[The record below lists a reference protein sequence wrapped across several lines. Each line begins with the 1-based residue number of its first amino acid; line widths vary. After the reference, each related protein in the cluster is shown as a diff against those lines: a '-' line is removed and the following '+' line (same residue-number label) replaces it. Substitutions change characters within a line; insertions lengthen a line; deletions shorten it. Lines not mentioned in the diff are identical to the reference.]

1 MHGLVNRA
9 IQCFVLDTYGDA
21 AWEDIARRA
30 DLGFTAFEAMLQYEP
45 ELTDAVWNAAVSLL
59 GKSRNELLEDL
70 GTYLVSHPTQ
80 GAVRR
85 LLRFSGAD
93 FIDFIHS
100 LDDLPDRA
108 RLAVPDLGLPTLVL
122 FDHTPQRFSLEC
134 HGSVPGFGYVL
145 LGVLR
150 AMADDYGALV
160 ILDYQG
166 SKGPIE
172 ILSIDVVE
180 AAFAQGRSFELV
192 NPQQVPNET
201 AN

>member
-30 DLGFTAFEAMLQYEP
+30 DLGFTAFEALLQYDP
-45 ELTDAVWNAAVSLL
+45 GLTEAVMKAAVDLL
-59 GKSRNELLEDL
+59 GKPRNELLEDL

-108 RLAVPDLGLPTLVL
+108 RLAVPDLGLPRLVL
-122 FDHTPQRFSLEC
+122 RDHTATRFTLEC
-134 HGSVPGFGYVL
+134 HGATPGFGYVL

-160 ILDYQG
+160 LLEYQSLNG
-166 SKGPIE
+166 TME
-172 ILSIDVVE
+172 TLAIDVVE

-192 NPQQVPNET
+192 TVS
-201 AN
+201 AGAS

>member
-1 MHGLVNRA
+1 MHGLANRA

-21 AWEDIARRA
+21 AWQDIVRRA
-30 DLGFTAFEAMLQYEP
+30 DLGFSAFEAMFQYDNA
-45 ELTDAVWNAAVSLL
+45 LTETVVAAAETLL
-59 GKSRNELLEDL
+59 NKPRAELLEDL

-93 FIDFIHS
+93 FIDFVHS

-108 RLAVPDLGLPTLVL
+108 RLAVPDLVLPTLVL
-122 FDHTPQRFSLEC
+122 RDHTPTRFSLDC
-134 HGSVPGFGYVL
+134 HGSMPGFGFVL

-160 ILDYQG
+160 LLEHQG
-166 SKGPIE
+166 CKNNVE
-172 ILSIDVVE
+172 LLCIDVVE
-180 AAFAQGRSFELV
+180 AAYAKGRSFELV
-192 NPQQVPNET
+192 TPADSAP
-201 AN
+201 

>member
-21 AWEDIARRA
+21 AWEDITRRA
-30 DLGFTAFEAMLQYEP
+30 DLGFTAFEAMLQYESA
-45 ELTDAVWNAAVSLL
+45 LTDAVMDAAVGLL

-108 RLAVPDLGLPTLVL
+108 RLAVPDLGLPRLVL
-122 FDHTPQRFSLEC
+122 RDHTPSRFSLEC
-134 HGSVPGFGYVL
+134 HGSVRGFGYVL

-160 ILDYQG
+160 LLEHQSTSG
-166 SKGPIE
+166 TVES
-172 ILSIDVVE
+172 LSIDVVE

-192 NPQQVPNET
+192 T
-201 AN
+201 APAGAA

>member
-21 AWEDIARRA
+21 AWEDVTRRA
-30 DLGFTAFEAMLQYEP
+30 DLGFNAFEAMLHYDDA
-45 ELTDAVWNAAVSLL
+45 LTEAVMDAAVGLL
-59 GKSRNELLEDL
+59 GKPRDELLEDL

-108 RLAVPDLGLPTLVL
+108 RLAVPDLGLPHLVL
-122 FDHTPQRFSLEC
+122 RDHTPSRFSLEC
-134 HGSVPGFGYVL
+134 HGAMPGFGYVL

-160 ILDYQG
+160 LLDHQRTQG
-166 SKGPIE
+166 AVES
-172 ILSIDVVE
+172 LSIDVVE
-180 AAFAQGRSFELV
+180 EAFAKGRSFELV
-192 NPQQVPNET
+192 T
-201 AN
+201 APTGAP